1 MSGNRFRE
9 GDKVTVMSNEPI
21 AVLTLL
27 LSLVSAC
34 GVLWIAFHLER
45 LAGRVDS
52 FQEDLRAHVNMPG
65 LHTPRQ

>member
-1 MSGNRFRE
+1 
-9 GDKVTVMSNEPI
+9 MSNEPI

-52 FQEDLRAHVNMPG
+52 VQEDLRAHVNMPG

>member
-1 MSGNRFRE
+1 M
-9 GDKVTVMSNEPI
+9 MSNDLI

-34 GVLWIAFHLER
+34 GVLWIAFRLER

-52 FQEDLRAHVNMPG
+52 VQEDLRAHVNMPG

>member
-1 MSGNRFRE
+1 MSSE
-9 GDKVTVMSNEPI
+9 LI

-27 LSLVSAC
+27 LSLVSAS
-34 GVLWIAFHLER
+34 GVLWIAFRLER

-52 FQEDLRAHVNMPG
+52 VQEDLRAHVNMPG

>member
-1 MSGNRFRE
+1 MRTMSSE
-9 GDKVTVMSNEPI
+9 LI

-27 LSLVSAC
+27 LSLVSAS
-34 GVLWIAFHLER
+34 GVLWIAFRLER

-52 FQEDLRAHVNMPG
+52 VQEDLRAHVNMPG